1 MVATNAAN
9 SSQATPS
16 GAYSPL
22 PHDAERAA
30 LHLFLGYRITIAAI
44 LLALFFVIGR
54 GGLGSH
60 AQMLFAVVSTLYMVA
75 TIGALMFSLLRFAP
89 PATQALAAMLT
100 DIALFSMMVF
110 ASGGVASGLG
120 LPVAV
125 SLTLGATLVEA
136 RLALAVAAL
145 AALAMLGEE
154 LFATFYNPF
163 RQTAFMQ
170 TGFLG
175 LAFFTLV
182 LLAISFRNRARRSEE
197 LVEQRE
203 TELVNL
209 AQLSDFVIQQMQSGV
224 IVVDGDGI
232 VQLMNE
238 SAWALLGLP
247 TYSRHHPLRS
257 VSSPLAD
264 CYESWRKT
272 QEESSMNFR
281 TSANGR
287 DLRAQFARL
296 GRGDNGG
303 TLIILEDASQLTE
316 QAQKMK
322 LASLGRLTAGIAH
335 EIRNPL
341 GAISHAAQLL
351 EESPELPDAD
361 RRLIQII
368 RQNSGRV
375 NEVIEN
381 ILKLSRQKQPLPRP
395 LVIKPWLQE
404 TVTTFHGVFGLHP
417 GQISLQ
423 VDPEGTTVH
432 ADEGQL
438 KQILEI
444 LCENAIRHFPRNPEE
459 LRILILG
466 GITQETGCPYLEV
479 HDNGNGID
487 SEAVEKLFEPFFT
500 THNQGTGLGL
510 YIARQLGEANRIHLE
525 YRPLANGACF
535 RLTFPSPKQRAL
547 S

>member
-1 MVATNAAN
+1 MLATDPAN
-9 SSQATPS
+9 SPHTEPSQAP
-16 GAYSPL
+16 PL
-22 PHDAERAA
+22 VPHDAERAA
-30 LHLFLGYRITIAAI
+30 LRLFLGYRITLAAI
-44 LLALFFVIGR
+44 LLTLFFVVGR

-60 AQMLFAVVSTLYMVA
+60 APTLFALVAALYMVA
-75 TIGALMFSLLRFAP
+75 TVGALVFSLLHFAP

-100 DIALFSMMVF
+100 DIALFSLLVF

-125 SLTLGATLVEA
+125 SLTLGSTLIEG

-175 LAFFTLV
+175 LAFFSLV
-182 LLAISFRNRARRSEE
+182 LLAISFRARAAQRGAGRTTRDRTAQPGPAQRFRHPADAIGRGGGGQRRH
-197 LVEQRE
+197 R
-203 TELVNL
+203 
-209 AQLSDFVIQQMQSGV
+209 
-224 IVVDGDGI
+224 
-232 VQLMNE
+232 
-238 SAWALLGLP
+238 P
-247 TYSRHHPLRS
+247 
-257 VSSPLAD
+257 AD
-264 CYESWRKT
+264 KRI
-272 QEESSMNFR
+272 
-281 TSANGR
+281 
-287 DLRAQFARL
+287 RL
-296 GRGDNGG
+296 GSARPAH
-303 TLIILEDASQLTE
+303 LQPAPPPALCLPRPCRLLR
-316 QAQKMK
+316 K
-322 LASLGRLTAGIAH
+322 LASGPRGEQPELPDQHQRPRPALTVCPARSRRKRRHAHRAGRRVATHRAGTEDETGLAGPPDCRPAH

-351 EESPELPDAD
+351 EESPALPDAD

-381 ILKLSRQKQPLPRP
+381 ILKLSRQKLPRP
-395 LVIKPWLQE
+395 NPLVLKPWLQE
-404 TVTTFHGVFGLHP
+404 TVTTFHSVFGLQP
-417 GQISLQ
+417 EQISLQ
-423 VDPEGTTVH
+423 VDPEGITVY

-444 LCENAIRHFPRNPEE
+444 LCENAIRHFPRNPED

-466 GITQETGCPYLEV
+466 GITHESGGPYIEV
-479 HDNGNGID
+479 HDNGGGID
-487 SEAVEKLFEPFFT
+487 SEAVEKLFDPFFT

-510 YIARQLGEANRIHLE
+510 YIARQLGEANRIRLE
-525 YRPLANGACF
+525 YRPLASGACF
-535 RLTFPSPKQRAL
+535 RLIFLDPRRQNSG
-547 S
+547 